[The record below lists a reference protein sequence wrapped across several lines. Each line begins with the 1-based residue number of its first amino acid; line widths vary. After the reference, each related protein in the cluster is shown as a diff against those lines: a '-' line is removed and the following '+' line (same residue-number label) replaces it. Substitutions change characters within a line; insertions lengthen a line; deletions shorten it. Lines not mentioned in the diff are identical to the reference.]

1 MATPEHTLEL
11 RAILAT
17 ILRRRW
23 FILVPVV
30 LITLS
35 ALVAS
40 FLITPLFESAV
51 LVYESN
57 PVSLSA
63 GVLRMLGDYRNI
75 VSGLDSKRVKI
86 TDLERELRTPAYV
99 SRIIEAAGLDQD
111 SSVSLQ
117 VRELQS
123 RYPERAADELK
134 IDVVADMVSRQ
145 MKLEYVTAS
154 HLLIS
159 VQATTPH
166 QARDLAKSIGDV
178 FIAEKHRQS
187 EQAVYRSLQFA
198 YDELAKREADL
209 KGKMDERTRLEQDI
223 ASVEAGGQVP
233 AQQAK
238 RALETEIER
247 RRFETEE
254 LESRE
259 RRLTAELDRT
269 SAGELS
275 IDESPAMSRGIRRLD
290 TLVERLALVISTG
303 AERDPAVQEM
313 QVRIVQTEDEI
324 EREHRSLVA
333 RKYSG
338 IDADTQDRMVSLL
351 GIKLRKQYLKKYV
364 EALREGLRVQGSR
377 GRSLPEL
384 RGRLELMDQQIA
396 AAQRLRDNLK
406 DQQEVFE
413 LSLSLVQQSN
423 YEIVEEAELH
433 LAPVWPDRRLI
444 AASGL
449 LVGLLLGA
457 AAIFI
462 VEASDRSFT
471 TPEQVVSYL
480 NVPVA
485 GVVPSIEGLSVRGE
499 SP

>member
-1 MATPEHTLEL
+1 MATPESLEIRVL
-11 RAILAT
+11 LAT

-23 FILVPVV
+23 FLIVPLA
-30 LITLS
+30 LITLG
-35 ALVAS
+35 AVVAS
-40 FLITPLFESAV
+40 FFTTPLYESSV
-51 LVYESN
+51 LIYESN

-75 VSGLDSKRVKI
+75 VSGLDPKRVKI
-86 TDLERELRTPAYV
+86 PDLERELRTPAYV
-99 SRIIEAAGLDQD
+99 MRIIEEAGLEKD
-111 SSVSLQ
+111 STVALE
-117 VRELQS
+117 VRKLQS
-123 RYPERAADELK
+123 RYPERAAEELK
-134 IDVVADMVSRQ
+134 FDVVADMVSRQ

-159 VQATTPH
+159 VQATSPH
-166 QARDLAKSIGDV
+166 QARDMARSIGDV
-178 FIAEKHRQS
+178 FISEKHRQS

-209 KGKMDERTRLEQDI
+209 KSKMDERARLEQDI
-223 ASVEAGGQVP
+223 SSVEAGGQVP

-238 RALETEIER
+238 RTLESEIER
-247 RRFETEE
+247 RKFETEE
-254 LESRE
+254 LESLE
-259 RRLTAELDRT
+259 RRQTAELDRT
-269 SAGELS
+269 SVGELS
-275 IDESPAMSRGIRRLD
+275 VEESPAILRSMRKLD
-290 TLVERLALVISTG
+290 TLVERLALVVSSG
-303 AERDPAVQEM
+303 SDKDPAVLEM
-313 QVRIVQTEDEI
+313 QVRIAQTEDEI
-324 EREHRSLVA
+324 EREHRTLVA
-333 RKYSG
+333 RKFSG
-338 IDADTQDRMVSLL
+338 VDATTQDRVVSLL

-413 LSLSLVQQSN
+413 LSLSLVQQST

-433 LAPVWPDRRLI
+433 LAPVWPNRLLFLG
-444 AASGL
+444 AGL
-449 LVGLLLGA
+449 LVGLLMGA

-480 NVPVA
+480 DLPVA

-499 SP
+499 SL